1 MGVPKAAKNKEAAA
15 EYVKFMFGSEEGATL
30 QRDCKGNFSPYK
42 PVYEQTDFYSRE
54 DEYFAG
60 QDVLQAIAQDV
71 LPNIQG
77 VREPSKYDQDIN
89 DAYNR
94 ALKTIN
100 ASVDGSITADEL
112 IASMTDELL
121 IKQPDLEK

>member
-1 MGVPKAAKNKEAAA
+1 MEGFLKILQIGSSTGEYNTGEKFVLVAGKLQLVPYVGKNFFCTCSDNI
-15 EYVKFMFGSEEGATL
+15 VQQGQFEGTAVF
-30 QRDCKGNFSPYK
+30 R
-42 PVYEQTDFYSRE
+42 RE
-54 DEYFAG
+54 
-60 QDVLQAIAQDV
+60 IAQDV

-89 DAYNR
+89 DAYNL

>member
-1 MGVPKAAKNKEAAA
+1 MN
-15 EYVKFMFGSEEGATL
+15 S
-30 QRDCKGNFSPYK
+30 NSH
-42 PVYEQTDFYSRE
+42 
-54 DEYFAG
+54 
-60 QDVLQAIAQDV
+60 
-71 LPNIQG
+71 
-77 VREPSKYDQDIN
+77 VREQIGRASSKYDQDIN
-89 DAYNR
+89 DAYNL

>member
-1 MGVPKAAKNKEAAA
+1 M
-15 EYVKFMFGSEEGATL
+15 
-30 QRDCKGNFSPYK
+30 
-42 PVYEQTDFYSRE
+42 
-54 DEYFAG
+54 
-60 QDVLQAIAQDV
+60 

-77 VREPSKYDQDIN
+77 VREPSKYYQDIN
-89 DAYNR
+89 DAYNL

-100 ASVDGSITADEL
+100 ASVYGSITADEL